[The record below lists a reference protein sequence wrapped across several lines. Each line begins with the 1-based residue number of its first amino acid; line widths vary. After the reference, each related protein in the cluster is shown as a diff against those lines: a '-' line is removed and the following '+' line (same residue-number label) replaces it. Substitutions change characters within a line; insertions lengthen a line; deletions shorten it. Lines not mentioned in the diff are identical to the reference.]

1 MKLLSLN
8 IKLTFEQRVIK
19 LYKHILNAAKQ
30 GYAVHS
36 IYSLINRVKFLLK
49 SVFYRK
55 TIKNFVG
62 EINKLEYSEL
72 FSHEMPLLVV
82 VHSPYL
88 HNQWSVE
95 DRFNVILEHYK
106 VIKKMPAILNLVDA
120 KPRVILDLT
129 QYLAGMFIT
138 LDKAKWFVREGEI
151 VLNLYKEDQRL
162 MSLAFTFSTL
172 NNQLIIYV
180 GALQGRLPSSETL
193 EMMKL
198 VTKSLEGLRPADL
211 LLEILRD
218 IAHNLGVKKILAI
231 SDENRH
237 HRHKF
242 FGKVQQNMLKT
253 NYDEKWIENQGE
265 RLDNG
270 FYSLPITKSRRN
282 IAEVSSNKRAL
293 YRRRYEMLDKIAS
306 TIKDLLSTKALDPSS
321 LEIAFP
327 TSIQHKILDL
337 NPEKTVL
344 AQALYDTANYQIKL
358 GDFSAAKK
366 SLKALIRQYPNSD
379 VAASARKRLSALEVV
394 KAIEGAQRVKRKKP
408 FKAPKTPSSGN

>member
-1 MKLLSLN
+1 M
-8 IKLTFEQRVIK
+8 
-19 LYKHILNAAKQ
+19 
-30 GYAVHS
+30 
-36 IYSLINRVKFLLK
+36 LK
-49 SVFYRK
+49 SFFYRK
-55 TIKNFVG
+55 TIKNFIV
-62 EINKLEYSEL
+62 EINKLDCSEL
-72 FSHEMPLLVV
+72 FSHEMPLLVAL
-82 VHSPYL
+82 HSPYL

-95 DRFNVILEHYK
+95 ERFKVILEHYK
-106 VIKKMPAILNLVDA
+106 IIKKMPAILNLVDA

-151 VLNLYKEDQRL
+151 VLNLFKEDQRL

-218 IAHNLGVKKILAI
+218 ISQNLGVKKILAI

-242 FGKVQQNMLKT
+242 FGKVQQNLLKT
-253 NYDEKWIENQGE
+253 NYNEKWIENQGE

-270 FYSLPITKSRRN
+270 FYSLPIIKTRRN
-282 IAEVSSNKRAL
+282 ILEVSSNKRAL
-293 YRRRYEMLDKIAS
+293 YRRRYEMLDQIAS
-306 TIKDLLSTKALDPSS
+306 NIKDLLSSKALQPSS
-321 LEIAFP
+321 LEFAFP
-327 TSIQHKILDL
+327 MSIQHRIIDL

-344 AQALYDTANYQIKL
+344 AQAMYDTANYQIKL
-358 GDFSAAKK
+358 GDFSTAKK
-366 SLKALIRQYPNSD
+366 SLRALIRQYPNSD
-379 VAASARKRLSALEVV
+379 VAISAKKRLSALEVV
-394 KAIEGAQRVKRKKP
+394 KAIEGAQRVKRKKM
-408 FKAPKTPSSGN
+408 FKISKTPNNKN